1 MSIFDRFNRVLKS
14 NLNSLVD
21 SAEDPS
27 KMLDQTVLEMD
38 AEIKKAKGDL
48 VTQLGTAKRL
58 DKKVLE
64 AAEEVGGWEN
74 KAVLALRAGD
84 EELAREALKMKHKA
98 KANADNLQRQADGA
112 SAAATK
118 LQDSI
123 AEAERRLEDLKAR
136 KATLAAQVRSARATP
151 GGGDLASGSLG
162 GIDRLTGRIDQ
173 LEAEVE
179 ASAVLEDPER
189 AAVDAKFRALERR
202 SGGAVVEDELAA
214 LKRKLEG

>member
-1 MSIFDRFNRVLKS
+1 
-14 NLNSLVD
+14 
-21 SAEDPS
+21 
-27 KMLDQTVLEMD
+27 
-38 AEIKKAKGDL
+38 
-48 VTQLGTAKRL
+48 
-58 DKKVLE
+58 
-64 AAEEVGGWEN
+64 VGGWEN